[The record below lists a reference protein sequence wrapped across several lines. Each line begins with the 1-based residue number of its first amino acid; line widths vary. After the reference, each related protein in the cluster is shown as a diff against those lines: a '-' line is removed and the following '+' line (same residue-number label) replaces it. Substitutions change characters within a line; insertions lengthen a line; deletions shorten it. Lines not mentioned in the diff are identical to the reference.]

1 VPKSIAKRLTV
12 PVVVNA
18 LNIAAMRECVLRGT
32 DELGGALYVR
42 RGVDGEI
49 FDLNFAGSLSKI
61 ARTLE
66 VGDTVERMLRDGDA
80 VVMNRQPS
88 LHKVSDKRSSPSVH
102 ARSLWS
108 M

>member
-1 VPKSIAKRLTV
+1 MPKSIAMRLTV
-12 PVVVNA
+12 PVTVNA

-32 DELGGALYVR
+32 DGLGGALYVR
-42 RGVDGEI
+42 RAADGES

-61 ARTLE
+61 ASTLE

-88 LHKVSDKRSSPSVH
+88 LHKVSHFNVRP
-102 ARSLWS
+102 
-108 M
+108 